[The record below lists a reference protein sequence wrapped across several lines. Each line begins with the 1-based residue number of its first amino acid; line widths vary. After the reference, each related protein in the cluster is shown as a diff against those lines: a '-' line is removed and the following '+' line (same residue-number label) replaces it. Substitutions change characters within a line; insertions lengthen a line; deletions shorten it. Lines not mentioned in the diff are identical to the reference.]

1 MKALSYKTASS
12 FNLSSFFVLLFLIYP
27 FVIMEQVSTRKLVDG
42 YHKAFIDSSRESD
55 PSFSP
60 SFLSNT
66 RGKKVLTAI
75 EREMKGCDD
84 LFFSVAFITMGGIAP
99 LLGTLKDL
107 EKKGIR
113 GRVLTTDYLLF
124 SDPRALDKLS
134 SLSNLDV
141 RIFKT
146 GENSVGFHTKG
157 YMFHNGDN
165 LRIIIGSSNLTQNAI
180 TKNHEWNTR
189 LVSSLDGAYAKDIES
204 EFNDLW
210 NSSVCYDEY
219 KDEYADLYKSSRKE
233 REELTKLTHT
243 LDLGYSQV
251 LQPNSMQELFSF
263 NIEKIIR
270 SGEKRAMLI
279 SATGT
284 GKTYASAFAIRRLFS
299 ENILNGKK
307 ALFLSHR
314 EQINRQALKSYK
326 RIFGQ
331 NIPMALLSG
340 TSNDVTQARSASFL
354 FSTMNMMA
362 KENIREQFLPEEYS
376 VIVLDECH
384 RSGAESYQK
393 IINYFRPELL
403 LGMSASPERTDSF
416 DVFQLFDHNIACE
429 VRLQQAL
436 ENDMLC
442 PFHYFGIT
450 DLEVNGENIDDL
462 KRFRHLTSDKRVKYI
477 IERAEYY
484 GFSGDRVKGLVFC
497 SRKDEAKELSDKF
510 NETGK
515 YHTIMLSGDDSQQER
530 EEAIERLVSDSRS
543 DRLDYIFTVDIFNEG
558 VDVPEINQVILLRPT
573 ESPIIFVQQLGRGLR
588 KAEGKEFVI
597 VLDFIGNYQTN
608 YMIPIALSGDRTGN
622 KDNIRRS
629 LMEGNNIIKGAST
642 IYFDEIA
649 RDRIYKSI
657 DAADLNQIRFLKK
670 EYQSLKY
677 KLGRI
682 PNLKDF
688 DEMGELDPLRFIEKK
703 GSYQAF
709 LRDYEDDFT
718 EKWSD
723 KQYQI
728 LEFISRKFASGMRI
742 HELSLLRILVD
753 EPDAADLWEDVL
765 RSQYGI
771 ILDDLSRT
779 CVQSV
784 LAGEFFNEKA
794 FNFPLAKM
802 TNNGFILS
810 DLFEKAIENN
820 SFRDAIREL
829 LDFGIYRYK
838 RDYSNSY
845 NDTLFSLYKKYTY
858 ADVCWLLNWK
868 KNVVAQNIG
877 GYKFDSYSKTYPIF
891 INYEK
896 DENITATTK
905 YEDRFIDPSTL
916 TAISKSHR
924 RISSDDVQNVIN
936 SEERGILIPLFV
948 RKNKDDQTSKEFY
961 FLGTIRHN
969 GHLQEFVMNDTNG
982 VTAVEIGYKL
992 DTPVENNLYEYI
1004 TEQSL

>member
-1 MKALSYKTASS
+1 MDKL
-12 FNLSSFFVLLFLIYP
+12 
-27 FVIMEQVSTRKLVDG
+27 STRKLVDG
-42 YHKAFIDSSRESD
+42 YHKAFIDATRESD
-55 PSFSP
+55 PTFSP
-60 SFLSNT
+60 SLLSNSHG
-66 RGKKVLTAI
+66 RKVLTAI
-75 EREMKGCDD
+75 EKEMKGCDD
-84 LFFSVAFITMGGIAP
+84 LFISVAFITMGGIAP

-107 EKKGIR
+107 EKQGTH
-113 GRVLTTDYLLF
+113 GRILTTDYLMF
-124 SDPRALDKLS
+124 SEPRTLDKLS

-146 GENSVGFHTKG
+146 GENNVGFHTKG
-157 YMFHNGDN
+157 YMFHNRDN
-165 LRIIIGSSNLTQNAI
+165 LRIIVGSSNLTQDAI

-189 LVSSLDGAYAKDIES
+189 LISSMAGAYAKDVEA

-210 NSSVCYDEY
+210 DSSVCYEEY
-219 KDEYADLYKSSRKE
+219 RNEYANLYENSRQE
-233 REELTKLTHT
+233 REEIKHLTRT

-251 LQPNSMQELFSF
+251 LQPNSMQELFSI
-263 NIEKIIR
+263 NIEEIIR
-270 SGEKRAMLI
+270 AGGKRAMLI

-299 ENILNGKK
+299 ENILKGKK

-326 RIFGQ
+326 RIFGK
-331 NIPMALLSG
+331 NIPMELLSG
-340 TSNDVTQARSASFL
+340 TNNDIIKARSASFL

-362 KENIREQFLPEEYS
+362 KEHIREQFGPQEYS

-393 IINYFRPELL
+393 IIGYFHPELL

-436 ENDMLC
+436 ENEMLC

-450 DLEVNGENIDDL
+450 DLEIEGEDNSDL
-462 KRFRHLTSDKRVKYI
+462 RRFRHLTSDKRVKYI
-477 IERAEYY
+477 LERAEYY

-497 SRKDEAKELSDKF
+497 SRKDEAKELSYKF
-510 NETGK
+510 NETGR
-515 YHTIMLSGDDSQQER
+515 YRTIMLSGDDSQQVR
-530 EEAIERLVSDSRS
+530 EDAIERLVSDSRL

-629 LMEGNNIIKGAST
+629 LMEGNNLIKGAST

-657 DAADLNQIRFLKK
+657 DAADLNQIRLLKK

-682 PNLKDF
+682 PHLKEF
-688 DEMGELDPLRFIEKK
+688 DKMGELDPLRLIDKK

-709 LRDYEDDFT
+709 LRDYEDNFT
-718 EKWSD
+718 ENWSD

-742 HELSLLRILVD
+742 HELALLRILID
-753 EPDAADLWEDVL
+753 EPESPNLWEKLLVNRYGLTLDVKT
-765 RSQYGI
+765 RAS
-771 ILDDLSRT
+771 
-779 CVQSV
+779 VVSV
-784 LAGEFFNEKA
+784 LSGEFFRGERFHIA
-794 FNFPLAKM
+794 LAQEDK
-802 TNNGFILS
+802 GVFCLS
-810 DLFEKAIENN
+810 DLFKKALQNKA
-820 SFRDAIREL
+820 FHDAVREL
-829 LDFGIYRYK
+829 LEFGIYRHN
-838 RDYSNSY
+838 RDYAHLYAGTQFN
-845 NDTLFSLYKKYTY
+845 LYKKYTY
-858 ADVCWLLNWK
+858 AEVCWLLNWK
-868 KNVVAQNIG
+868 KEEVSLNIG
-877 GYKFDSYSKTYPIF
+877 GYKYDSYSKTYPIF
-891 INYEK
+891 INYKK
-896 DENITATTK
+896 DEDITATTK
-905 YEDRFIDPSTL
+905 YEDRFTDSSSL
-916 TAISKSHR
+916 TAISKSR
-924 RISSDDVQNVIN
+924 RTVDSEDVQNAIH
-936 SEERGILIPLFV
+936 SEERGILMPLFV

-969 GHLQEFVMNDTNG
+969 GHLHQFVMNDTED

>member
-1 MKALSYKTASS
+1 MDKL
-12 FNLSSFFVLLFLIYP
+12 
-27 FVIMEQVSTRKLVDG
+27 STRKLVDG
-42 YHKAFIDSSRESD
+42 YHKAFIDATFESD
-55 PSFSP
+55 PAFSP
-60 SFLSNT
+60 SFLSNSHG
-66 RGKKVLTAI
+66 RKVLTAI
-75 EREMKGCDD
+75 EREMKCCDD
-84 LFFSVAFITMGGIAP
+84 LFISVAFITMGGIAP

-107 EKKGIR
+107 EKQGTR
-113 GRVLTTDYLLF
+113 GRILTTDYLMF
-124 SDPRALDKLS
+124 SDPRALDKLA
-134 SLSNLDV
+134 SLSNLDLRV
-141 RIFKT
+141 FKT
-146 GENSVGFHTKG
+146 GENNVGFHTKG

-165 LRIIIGSSNLTQNAI
+165 LRIIVGSSNLTQDAI

-189 LVSSLDGAYAKDIES
+189 LVSSMDGAYAKDIEA

-210 NSSVCYDEY
+210 NSSVCYEEY
-219 KDEYADLYKSSRKE
+219 RNEYAALYQNSKKE
-233 REELTKLTHT
+233 REEISRLTRS

-251 LQPNSMQELFSF
+251 LQPNSMQELFSL
-263 NIEKIIR
+263 NIEEIIR
-270 SGEKRAMLI
+270 AGGKRAMLI

-284 GKTYASAFAIRRLFS
+284 GKTYASAFAIRKLFS
-299 ENILNGKK
+299 DNILKGKK

-326 RIFGQ
+326 RIFGN
-331 NIPMALLSG
+331 NISMELLSG
-340 TSNDVTQARSASFL
+340 TNNDINKAKGASFL

-362 KENIREQFLPEEYS
+362 KESVREQFNTHEYS
-376 VIVLDECH
+376 VIILDECH

-393 IINYFRPELL
+393 IIGYFHPELL
-403 LGMSASPERTDSF
+403 LGMSASPERTDNF

-450 DLEVNGENIDDL
+450 DLEIEGEDNNDL
-462 KRFRHLTSDKRVKYI
+462 RKFRHLTSDKRVNYI
-477 IERAEYY
+477 IDRAEFY

-497 SRKDEAKELSDKF
+497 SRKEEAKELSAKF
-510 NETGK
+510 NETGR
-515 YHTIMLSGDDSQQER
+515 YRTIMLSGDDSQQDR
-530 EEAIERLVSDSRS
+530 EEAIERLVSDTRQ
-543 DRLDYIFTVDIFNEG
+543 DKLDYIFTVDIFNEG

-588 KAEGKEFVI
+588 KAEGKEYVI

-657 DAADLNQIRFLKK
+657 DAADLNQIRLLKK
-670 EYQSLKY
+670 EYLSLKY

-682 PNLKDF
+682 PHLKEF
-688 DEMGELDPLRFIEKK
+688 DEMGELDPLRLIDKK

-709 LRDYEDDFT
+709 LRDYEQDFT

-728 LEFISRKFASGMRI
+728 LEFISSKFASGMRI
-742 HELSLLRILVD
+742 HELALLRILID
-753 EPDAADLWEDVL
+753 EPNLADLWETIL
-765 RSQYGI
+765 SERYGLT
-771 ILDDLSRT
+771 LDERT
-779 CVQSV
+779 RTSVASV
-784 LAGEFFNEKA
+784 LSGGFFRGEKFHVALAHEK
-794 FNFPLAKM
+794 
-802 TNNGFILS
+802 NGSFYLS
-810 DLFEKAIENN
+810 DIFNVALKDEAFHE
-820 SFRDAIREL
+820 AIREL
-829 LDFGIYRYK
+829 IDFGIYRHN
-838 RDYSNSY
+838 RDYSHLYAGTQFN
-845 NDTLFSLYKKYTY
+845 LYKKYTY
-858 ADVCWLLNWK
+858 SEVCWLLNWK
-868 KNVVAQNIG
+868 KEEVSLNIG
-877 GYKFDSYSKTYPIF
+877 GYKYDSYSKSYPIF

-896 DENITATTK
+896 DEDITATTK
-905 YEDRFIDPSTL
+905 YEDRFTDPSSL
-916 TAISKSHR
+916 TAISKSR
-924 RISSDDVQNVIN
+924 RTIDSDDVQNAIH
-936 SEERGILIPLFV
+936 SEERGILMPLFV

-969 GHLQEFVMNDTNG
+969 GLLNQFIMNGTDG

-992 DTPVENNLYEYI
+992 DTPIENNLYEYI